1 MKWLSYSRIDAH
13 SCNIFSAKGSIY
25 PLIHIACNKNI
36 LVLLSRGNS
45 KEERRTWVKRIL
57 PYEIQGSGVILENL
71 NKHYIITMSLSHIE
85 VLTSKIQPC
94 FACQFHNYTR
104 KICLKGQTC
113 SSYILLL
120 SSDFVFQPF
129 SYKSTTSSKHSQW
142 HKSRIT

>member
-1 MKWLSYSRIDAH
+1 MQIVATFALQ
-13 SCNIFSAKGSIY
+13 KGVY
-25 PLIHIACNKNI
+25 VLLLHIACNKNI

-45 KEERRTWVKRIL
+45 KRERRTWGKRIFG
-57 PYEIQGSGVILENL
+57 PYELQGSGVILENL

-129 SYKSTTSSKHSQW
+129 SYKITTSSKHSQ
-142 HKSRIT
+142 

>member
-1 MKWLSYSRIDAH
+1 MQIVATFALQ
-13 SCNIFSAKGSIY
+13 KGVY
-25 PLIHIACNKNI
+25 VLLLHIACNKNI

-45 KEERRTWVKRIL
+45 KRERRTWGKRIFG
-57 PYEIQGSGVILENL
+57 PYELQGSGVILENL

-129 SYKSTTSSKHSQW
+129 SYKSTTSSKHSQ
-142 HKSRIT
+142 

>member
-1 MKWLSYSRIDAH
+1 MQIVATFALQ
-13 SCNIFSAKGSIY
+13 KGVY
-25 PLIHIACNKNI
+25 VLLLHIACNKNI

-45 KEERRTWVKRIL
+45 KRERRTWGKRIFG
-57 PYEIQGSGVILENL
+57 PYELQGSGVILENL

-129 SYKSTTSSKHSQW
+129 SYKITTSSKHSQW
-142 HKSRIT
+142 HMQSRIT